1 MMKKLSNGV
10 FLSLLFGALLLHGC
24 AAEPEPDFDGGPV
37 NNIKP
42 EIGSQYTFHQVVT
55 DNNGTIKT
63 QDTVVYTVGISPVD
77 IKGRSGA
84 YVFATGDPLSSRTIV
99 YETNGN
105 VSLLVPMVIQGS
117 NPDVQWMTI
126 PLTGSGGSKNLLLSE
141 IETTNSGITTN
152 AKLIANVS
160 LAATENIVVDSKTY
174 SAKKIKVT
182 NTLTVTTGGIPVSK
196 NDDDFY
202 WWIPDLG
209 FYGKSEEGG
218 IQDPTGFYGTDITT
232 ETLVRRDTL

>member
-1 MMKKLSNGV
+1 MIRTHK
-10 FLSLLFGALLLHGC
+10 LLLTAFVTILLSSC

-37 NNIKP
+37 NNVKP
-42 EIGSQYTFHQVVT
+42 MIGSQYTFHQVVT
-55 DNNGTIKT
+55 DNNGTVQT
-63 QDTVVYTVGISPVD
+63 QDTVVYTVGISPVE

-84 YVFATGDPLSSRTIV
+84 YVFATGDPLSSRTIM

-105 VSLLVPMVIQGS
+105 ISLLVPLITQS
-117 NPDVQWMTI
+117 AQDVQWMTI

-141 IETTNSGITTN
+141 AETTNSGITTN
-152 AKLIANVS
+152 AKLIANLS
-160 LAATENIVVDSKTY
+160 LAATENITVNAKTY

-182 NTLTVTTGGIPVSK
+182 RTLTVTTAGIPVSK

-218 IQDPTGFYGTDITT
+218 IQDPTGFSGTDVTT
-232 ETLVRRDTL
+232 ETLVRFSGQ